1 MKYSS
6 GEGKLEVSVYSFFG
20 PINAFFSAKGLEYDF
35 ETEQDAD
42 LTAFWDDDDFDCG
55 NAIRQ
60 LILKSSRKNLKY
72 QHGYGRNI
80 VHLTVEYHPKSLY
93 LTLGTLIAAVLFGV
107 IMSAVLPGKWNT
119 MLDLNLLTPV
129 KTLYI
134 TGRKWIRSGRAIFWS
149 IRCRQNCSTGRGLSS
164 ARIPGGQMN
173 LRQSS
178 PKDLRSP

>member
-1 MKYSS
+1 MIRFFELNSEGITAGTELVREYLAKKGIGEKEQLKAVLAAEESLTDIVSHSS

-20 PINAFFSAKGLEYDF
+20 PINAFFSAKGPEYDF
-35 ETEQDAD
+35 ETEGDAH

-60 LILKSSRKNLKY
+60 LILKASRKNLKY
-72 QHGYGRNI
+72 QHGYGRNV

-93 LTLGTLIAAVLFGV
+93 LTLGALFAAVLFGV

-134 TGRKWIRSGRAIFWS
+134 TGR
-149 IRCRQNCSTGRGLSS
+149 
-164 ARIPGGQMN
+164 
-173 LRQSS
+173 
-178 PKDLRSP
+178 